1 MIINALL
8 NAMVQLLEVMLL
20 TIFCL
25 CIFALFAL
33 EVYMGKLHQVCVLIK
48 GSETSTRESRRPS
61 VSPILPDDPNRHF
74 LYATQ
79 VTNLRISRILN
90 FCNYLHSIQIITYF

>member
-48 GSETSTRESRRPS
+48 GSETSMGDSRRP
-61 VSPILPDDPNRHF
+61 VIEPIMESDPNRHY
-74 LYATQ
+74 LYAT
-79 VTNLRISRILN
+79 
-90 FCNYLHSIQIITYF
+90 